1 MHHLWSVPSC
11 HCFWWLIGEH
21 DSHSAES
28 ISMFVE
34 TYSEENTKDEKH
46 STLDLEPIP
55 LLIPRFAIMTM
66 IIMVMTPMITQS
78 V

>member
-11 HCFWWLIGEH
+11 HCFWWLNGEP

-28 ISMFVE
+28 ISMLVE
-34 TYSEENTKDEKH
+34 TNSEGNTKDEKH
-46 STLDLEPIP
+46 STVDLEPIS
-55 LLIPRFAIMTM
+55 LLIPRLAIMTM
-66 IIMVMTPMITQS
+66 IIMVMIPMITHS